1 MTDPQVAHTSQ
12 LSEAAL
18 AASRALLDD
27 AFDGDFG
34 DEDWA
39 HTIGGMH
46 VLIREGD
53 DLIGHASVVQRMML
67 HGERPLRCG
76 YVEGVGVRADRR
88 GRGHGGTLMAACER
102 IVERAY
108 DLGVLS
114 TSEEGTRL
122 YLSRGWRRWQGPTSV
137 LAPEGVVPTPE
148 EDGDVFF
155 WQAGVPL
162 DPTGPL
168 TCDWRG
174 GDVW

>member
-12 LSEAAL
+12 LPASTL

-27 AFDGDFG
+27 AFDGEFA

-39 HTIGGMH
+39 HTLGGMH
-46 VLIREGD
+46 VLVWEGAA
-53 DLIGHASVVQRMML
+53 LIGHAAVVQRGML
-67 HGERPLRCG
+67 LGERPVRCG

-88 GRGHGGTLMAACER
+88 GRGHGGALMAACER

-108 DLGVLS
+108 DLGALS
-114 TSEEGTRL
+114 TSEEGAGL
-122 YLSRGWRRWQGPTSV
+122 YLARGWRLWQGPTSV
-137 LAPEGVVPTPE
+137 LAPGGIAATPE
-148 EDGDVFF
+148 EDGGVFY
-155 WQAGVPL
+155 WEAGVPL